1 MQKNSPV
8 FAFPG
13 FSPKIFLA
21 NYRTIPYNNACI
33 MCRCDGI
40 GRRDGL
46 KIRWWRHRVGSSPT
60 TGTSSSQA
68 SYRLRRAFYA
78 PHQKLI
84 VRSLCCSSLPNR
96 TRCAGLRFGFGGKL
110 HVLASILLRYY
121 TSEQALYRLLRFFT
135 KIRAHSRCLCGA
147 TNFLRVQVHIKLF
160 RWHLFLYLL
169 TRRCG
174 RYVVRSGFFRHHSL

>member
-1 MQKNSPV
+1 MGDR
-8 FAFPG
+8 A
-13 FSPKIFLA
+13 
-21 NYRTIPYNNACI
+21 
-33 MCRCDGI
+33 
-40 GRRDGL
+40 
-46 KIRWWRHRVGSSPT
+46 GSSPVTRT
-60 TGTSSSQA
+60 TSKQHHKVIS
-68 SYRLRRAFYA
+68 RRKRR
-78 PHQKLI
+78 QI
-84 VRSLCCSSLPNR
+84 DRWCCFSFPNR

-110 HVLASILLRYY
+110 HVMVSILLRYY